1 MKSTIFRMLR
11 PLAIWMAVG
20 TMLITA
26 TGDPPAVD
34 TDGDGW
40 PDAAEYFLGTDP
52 LNPESTFA
60 IRQVVR
66 LQAPARTELRWPS
79 VNGRSY
85 RLEAS
90 DSLFATN
97 WQTVI
102 TLTGT
107 GGTLTHTVLDSAFP
121 NARFFRLATE
131 YDTALPPYVG
141 TIDAP
146 HAPITSP
153 GPVVLRIQAW
163 HPNGV
168 DEVIFRRGG
177 RILGAA
183 ILGVDGW
190 WELVWTPDV
199 TDNGTEDVIA
209 EAHCGNT
216 VTIAEAQALE
226 VNLSLP
232 PQPEYLSQNYEQFVL
247 LDGQGQPRGGAP
259 VRADAAG
266 NLPPCEFRPMG
277 SSVAGSPGS
286 FAIRFPNGAHIT
298 DAAGSPTLEF
308 SNARLVSGAWSPL
321 TITDVIQVNGSRT
334 LPLGPVTV
342 AQLVS
347 LFNLPASN
355 GIPVKIAGHFPA
367 RLTGGTFSPAGFAS
381 PQIQVDPG
389 VLPFG
394 QVLGAFNGLTL
405 ELGERGFVKLP
416 LSGTFPL
423 AQIGGPPATLTIG
436 NAEPAW
442 ARFGFDGSLA
452 LAGQGTLEFADGPT
466 FEVELSLDGPAAGFG
481 FRVGKLQARLSGD
494 WLAAHLPLAN
504 TLNAGTPAN
513 VPTLN
518 AAELSL
524 ERKAFAFERFAS
536 AFSASNPLPLPRP
549 DAGLLPSPLDVAGWS
564 KLAGATG
571 LNADATELQAA
582 LQQAVRAAAAS
593 RNPQE
598 AVRHW
603 LAVERLRLS
612 GLATAGLDALQ
623 TEVRAAARH
632 RLETTERPLDLTGL
646 NEILQNVAA
655 SLQLAQTTGGGFDL
669 VEVQPGLEQAIVN
682 ALGAHAASLGVM
694 AGQKSAASPALQV
707 RNRFLIYQDL
717 RTLALIQQDVQM
729 LGLEI
734 PPSALLEELLVQSGL
749 ALEPKLR
756 AALHDAELAVD
767 DMAFLDAMAEY
778 LFLNQLE
785 QLGVFANVPIG
796 LLSVQSLSDRVG
808 AMATALEALPIPQR
822 PVAKRFH
829 EVKRLGEILA
839 AIPAN
844 VTYPA
849 APVLRAYHGLTNS
862 IESAVGLLST
872 ADRAELLAILRAGN
886 IGAEIRDRMQF
897 PAGSPAWE
905 DATRISAVTDALAAK
920 CLNEND
926 PQTAKLG
933 VDSLLAAAG
942 RLTNAAQQTIRK
954 TYLLEAQKL
963 VTTLRTLAG
972 NRLTP
977 PPAADALLAGGIAV
991 DELAGGL
998 TYDARSR
1005 ELTGWGSGQVRL
1017 PGMGASF
1024 TMSRIAF
1031 SSGGAFELNCHGS
1044 VTLPPGTN
1052 GPARFTVTER
1062 RPLRF
1067 AWQRPNH
1074 FSIAGSGQLEVNG
1087 MTFEAW
1093 ATLDDPEYAFGAS
1106 ASGVNFDLA
1115 DSLRVMV
1122 PTFPS
1127 APNFAPAVRRDLLNY
1142 VRSMSGNL
1150 DTLRADLNPP
1160 TFREAG
1166 EMPDFSLG
1174 ENFGPFR
1181 WIESTLD
1188 QFITD
1193 DVLNVASRNYSNV
1206 ISKVVTAINSLEGQ
1220 LTNRNASA
1228 DCRSEAAFL
1237 EMHETLE
1244 ILHRIERVV
1253 QANPGAP
1260 GMALLQSRA
1269 TQLRAALAPR
1279 LVCASALDMNDSTEN
1294 IARRLALLWQYGPPD
1309 QQTMQAITNVA
1320 EALPQ
1325 FLLKFGID
1333 PATGQPTDPNALAA
1347 TDFNEI
1353 MLAFTVTAQMQAILQ
1368 IGGWQNTVPGYP
1380 GVELSGVMRETWN
1393 QMGRAPWS
1401 GKVTEGRDL
1410 LAENDR
1416 LATALASSVGPEGFL
1431 AADDPLLEDSRRL
1444 GERLRQ
1450 WAAEMM
1456 SYEKTLEMIGVELP
1470 TNAVPRVVGPDRP
1483 LLSATEDVAAALSIV
1498 LGRELDP
1505 TTTNYHP
1512 ARVVKKWSLA
1522 GTNAP
1527 VISMPLVEGF
1537 QGTATPY
1544 GAPGRRALAD
1554 LSNAELIWES
1564 IRPPET
1570 APPAIFAAW
1579 KQAKDAALELGLN
1592 SALLPPEVLPALAS
1606 QLQLEIENYL
1616 LKPSLPDAIRLA
1628 RASRDMMIWL
1638 HDQGGFN
1645 PNVEALKPPLAQL
1658 DNAFKLLV
1666 VARQAWWHLS
1676 EYASIFVD
1684 GSLNFADQTA
1694 GSLGRYFGAS
1704 AESSLGLGFQLIDDL
1719 GALLPSTRPV
1729 DLALPGGL
1737 RIDQV
1742 FGEVRYNHQSNLL
1755 SGSFGGSLTFPD
1767 IDANFTLT
1775 ELTLDSV
1782 GHLSLRASASGPLPK
1797 LPGARLN
1804 GSINLAGQFR
1814 LGAPGQPPVAIQSFV
1829 GSGSGTATLPN
1840 GKTFTGSLA
1849 YDSTARTLALTTSAQ
1864 MDLALGDHFA
1874 LLNGN
1879 AGLHF
1884 GGVGPNAFP
1893 SSGRF
1898 EFGGTFGLLRKSSPP
1913 SGQPLTPEHF
1923 HLAAVNALA
1932 RLEVNATTIA
1942 LSLPQGKLLLPEW
1955 FNSPPVPP
1963 ATEPQRAELAINPVQ
1978 PPQITFALGAP
1989 DANGFKPL
1997 TNVVFAGGVIFTN
2010 LGLTLPDFPEV
2021 GARNFNGAFDFGS
2034 LSLGAFG
2041 TIPASTAPKL
2051 TINNGFV
2058 FFPHPI
2064 ETNAIEIE
2072 AQNVVWQLDGFPT
2085 GTLSLATN
2093 VNLFNAGGFELTVL
2107 GAPGT
2112 PTTGLEI
2119 FAPSS
2124 AAQLPSLRLFGQL
2137 RLLVDNTLLTRE
2149 TNNPAIAGI
2158 PAGRFGA
2165 MTGGELTIHA
2175 PVGNALPQID
2185 FALSDVS
2192 ISGDFRIGGANG
2204 VQVIGL
2210 SPGTPASIQLSG
2222 LGNLFSLADQAG
2234 HQFIVTL
2241 NGKIAPP
2248 NLPAFGLG
2256 DSRFVFFSYTQ
2267 PPRFEPGTL
2276 LYDGSNW
2283 SLAQQLPVELRQ
2295 AQLQFINNTLPWEQL
2310 LAPTNVLITTT
2321 FRLGFPSVDNAIIGG
2336 GADNVRVTFSPEGIP
2351 QLQNLEGIELTLD
2364 PGLKIP
2370 PIEELGG
2377 SVYVTGFSNPA
2388 NLLLAGR
2395 LGGSI
2400 NGYKLKFIVAFRSTG
2415 PLGLAVD
2422 FNAGSAGIPLG
2433 PTGFLFTGAGGGISY
2448 LPSNADPMDFRSYV
2462 QEVGGKFQANPTNPP
2477 PAASMTWNSFKEW
2490 GDKILA
2496 QTPTFPLAG
2505 TGPKLELVE
2514 PGDYPANDPIGCPV
2528 DIPPVTANIFG
2539 MPHPDQVKYPGRFI
2553 LKFSSIPEDTLN
2565 KPLAN
2570 GGMGITREFIES
2582 LNQSGTALAQTL
2594 ATRIY
2599 TQITNN
2605 LPPVPIALGSGLQQA
2620 MQELGD
2626 QLRTEFTTAFTAA
2639 LATAGPDSQAIYEAI
2654 REKAYAGVPVQDATF
2669 KVKGVFTHT
2678 AISSFLNVE
2687 GGGTIGT
2694 TGSAGVSGAVN
2705 FFGVPVGVGEL
2716 YLSATDA
2723 NGNPNPQLSGNL
2735 TLALGPLEFGSVKA
2749 VLKADGAMTG
2759 LAAVV
2764 SGIATSL
2771 GQPLVNQIMA
2781 NVNPDYVGLTLAQAE
2796 AAVTQGISD
2805 PVKQAERLATFHA
2818 AFIAQVLRLPPNTL
2832 NEAVID
2838 QIATL
2843 FDQVN
2848 PELVI
2853 CADSSVKLAGLKLGN
2868 GLASMKYRMRK
2879 TGREAYFD
2887 IAPAGFIGYGTPLVF
2902 LTSGLDRASLA
2913 YAETFPDAT
2922 GLIKRLLNGKLSSP
2936 AAWEAEARNQVRNML
2951 ENSVITGTYE
2961 VNPLG
2966 MTLFRAQARLIN
2978 PDLTAH
2984 PVTRSWERPGTGT
2997 LANLPTREDL
3007 LLKAVQADVLGDVF
3021 WKGTTNQ
3028 LAALYDDQIPD
3039 LQNRT
3044 LTHDYFPHGGL
3055 AMAAMLEV
3063 PRILATLPRA
3073 ELATLLNE
3081 SAAPVDRLN
3090 AMRTIM
3096 SDYFGTTVQQGNFM
3110 AYLPLPNPPA
3120 LFDANGNP
3128 IVPPPTLDPL
3138 DLINSLKTF
3147 DPETAHPGSLW
3158 DLGESFV
3165 FLNLEGQLLD
3175 LPIATT
3181 KLTAVGPNPGTG
3193 APAMFSG
3200 NLHFASN
3207 SWAGMLLGANVDI
3220 VANIAGQARPNRRLL
3235 ATAFADLQALDT
3247 FGPSP
3252 SPSAVAAAI
3261 HSLATNLTDVI
3272 AQDLPAVELTANVN
3286 AWTPPA
3292 AWGWAN
3298 KLTPQGTFSLA
3309 AYTPEFLREL
3319 PPTPTDRQRLQKSG
3333 GIALNGT
3340 FQLGNLITTEAQCL
3354 VTPPIHGRPR
3364 PHVTAH
3370 LTGRTV
3376 NLPAPFDQL
3385 LINTSLV
3392 FDSEA
3397 ANFITASGT
3406 LSGSVTVTLPN
3417 GWSVTVPAGASV
3429 GITNHQATV
3438 RFTSGGATA
3447 TLTANYANP
3456 LVPTFTFSG
3465 TLEFSPFGTGNIGIV
3480 PQPGTGSKLL
3490 VTLSGNNGLLSNA
3503 RVVLNGFFG
3512 GTSANLPPLTVDNAL
3527 NFAATSIATP
3537 LNGIA
3542 LAGFSTTSLTW
3553 RVQRVNSVLSVNN
3566 ISFTAPLPAGF
3577 NSGVFT
3583 VSGGTFAP
3591 NNVATLPVTTLP
3603 SLSLGR
3609 FAIVNN
3615 GGQPALTVNGLS
3627 LPAPQFTC
3635 ADLGINLSLPG
3646 GALVLPPNGNFTRN
3660 GLSVPALTLSLG
3672 SLNGFQLNGV
3682 FFDLVKSGTTMNLQN
3697 FQANLPVP
3705 GFTPASVTLNGTVP
3719 SSGAISFTGAA
3730 IPQLGI
3736 DKISIKGAN
3745 GSAITST
3752 LSSAA
3757 GLVFA
3762 AGSLDVANLFTS
3774 PVNFPSPVNLSVP
3787 SSTAVNHT
3795 FATFTAAPNLR
3806 GFALGNS
3813 TIGFERTNSTVRLNI
3828 SSGNLP
3834 LPGGSML
3841 INFNGTITSAGAV
3854 SLNTT
3859 FNGQFYNFPVSA
3871 NFTLANDT
3879 MSWVNIMNN
3888 SNPRAWW
3895 RMDEANVLKLSLAN
3909 AASSGSTH
3917 NGSTTSTTTRPLL
3930 QQPSGFQDGSGSIA
3944 SMRFD
3949 GVDDFYS
3956 VPSHPNLQGG
3966 NIMSVACWF
3975 RVNQFTPG
3983 KAWHTLLAMGDDSW
3997 RIAQD
4002 NQSNWLSFDTT
4013 DTGGNYHVLS
4023 ASSAPINDDK
4033 WHHVVATFD
4042 GHTKRI
4048 YIDGVLRNAA
4058 TWNATIKTSSYPVG
4072 IGYNPQVAGRN
4083 WNGWLDEAAF
4093 WNRALSPA
4101 EIHRMYERG
4110 NGLRLT
4116 FNGTANLRPSAP
4128 VFQPSFDGS
4137 VNASGEFEFSSHL
4150 NDATLLGF
4158 GFANLDVT
4166 FQRRL
4171 LPSSTATLTATATLQ
4186 VPQAYPGSLPFPV
4199 LNIAPQ
4205 FDATFT
4211 STAHANS
4218 VTLTA
4223 SNVMANIYGYKPKSP
4238 GYTLQ
4243 LSGNLGST
4251 KDLIL
4256 SGFKFGPFGDS
4267 ELTDI
4272 NLNPPTGT
4280 ISSDGLLSVGP
4291 FNQLLKLRNQ
4301 TANNATIAFYEGG
4314 LVVDAPFQLKTTLN
4328 GITRNWGTISFSGLI
4343 EPSGRYDLAGN
4354 GSIEIG
4360 NNPRFTTTSF
4370 DMRFQ
4375 SPGLG
4380 AWTVAPASGIPKPK
4394 LFYGAVQPEVEN
4406 FGIHADGFTFS
4417 AKLSGAQDWQ
4427 KRSPLPFR
4435 DYLFWVLD
4443 FDFDFN
4449 ADRLDGNISAETDW
4463 KWQGIYP
4470 PSGFPPHVTYGP
4482 EHIVK
4487 LRGKVGTDGK
4497 LFINGPAIV
4506 SGTWP
4511 VNLSG
4516 FDPFGGW
4523 AVDGWKFFDFS
4534 GSGNGADLFNL
4545 IAPSRERLW

>member
-1 MKSTIFRMLR
+1 
-11 PLAIWMAVG
+11 MAKIARRFVPS
-20 TMLITA
+20 LILGLT
-26 TGDPPAVD
+26 TGVILFAAPGNPPSLD
-34 TDGDGW
+34 SDGDGW
-40 PDAAEYFLGTDP
+40 PDAVEHFLGTDP
-52 LNPESTFA
+52 FNPESTFA
-60 IRQVVR
+60 IGQVIR

-79 VNGRSY
+79 VSGRSY
-85 RLEAS
+85 RVEIT
-90 DSLFATN
+90 DSLLATN
-97 WQTVI
+97 WQIVSA
-102 TLTGT
+102 LTGT
-107 GGTLTHTVLDSAFP
+107 GGTLTHTVMDAAFP
-121 NARFFRLATE
+121 NARFFRLATD
-131 YDTALPPYVG
+131 YDTALPPYAGMVEV
-141 TIDAP
+141 P
-146 HAPITSP
+146 HAPITTP
-153 GPVVLRIQAW
+153 GPVVLRIQTW
-163 HPNGV
+163 HPDGV
-168 DEVIFRRGG
+168 DEVIFRRQG
-177 RILGAA
+177 RIIGAAVLGA
-183 ILGVDGW
+183 DGW
-190 WELVWTPDV
+190 WELVWSPDV
-199 TDNGTEDVIA
+199 ADNGTDDVIA
-209 EAHCGNT
+209 EVYCGNT
-216 VTIAEAQALE
+216 ITIAEAQSLE

-232 PQPEYLSQNYEQFVL
+232 PQPAYLTQNLDQFVL
-247 LDGQGQPRGGAP
+247 LNGQGQPRGGAP

-277 SSVAGSPGS
+277 ASVAGSPGS
-286 FAIRFPNGAHIT
+286 LAIRLPNGARLT

-308 SNARLVSGAWSPL
+308 STGRLVSGALSPL
-321 TITDVIQVNGSRT
+321 TITDVIQADTLRT
-334 LPLGPVTV
+334 LPLGAITV
-342 AQLVS
+342 AQLIS
-347 LFNLPASN
+347 LFELSPTN

-367 RLTGGTFSPAGFAS
+367 RLISGTFSPAGFTA
-381 PQIQVDPG
+381 PQIQIDPG

-394 QVLGAFNGLTL
+394 QTLGAFNGLTL
-405 ELGERGFVKLP
+405 ELGDHGFVKLP
-416 LSGTFPL
+416 LTGSFPL
-423 AQIGGPPATLTIG
+423 AQLGGPPATLTIG
-436 NAEPAW
+436 SAEPAW
-442 ARFGFDGSLA
+442 VRFGFDGSLA
-452 LAGQGTLEFADGPT
+452 LAGQGRLEFADGPT
-466 FEVELSLDGPAAGFG
+466 FDMELSLDGTAAAFA
-481 FRVGKLQARLSGD
+481 FRAGKLHARLSGD
-494 WLAAHLPLAN
+494 WLAAHLPSAN
-504 TLNAGTPAN
+504 TLNASTPAN
-513 VPTLN
+513 VATLN
-518 AAELSL
+518 AAALAL
-524 ERKAFAFERFAS
+524 ERKALAFEQFTT
-536 AFSASNPLPLPRP
+536 AFSAANPLPLPRP
-549 DAGLLPSPLDVAGWS
+549 DAGQLPSPLDVAAWS

-571 LNADATELQAA
+571 LDANATELKAA
-582 LQQAVRAAAAS
+582 LQQAVRAATSA
-593 RNPQE
+593 RKPQA

-603 LAVERLRLS
+603 LAVERLRLA

-623 TEVRAAARH
+623 TEARAAAQRQ
-632 RLETTERPLDLTGL
+632 LTTTERPLDLAGVYESL
-646 NEILQNVAA
+646 RDVAEA
-655 SLQLAQTTGGGFDL
+655 LQLAQLTGGDFDL
-669 VEVQPGLEQAIVN
+669 ASVRPSLEQAILN
-682 ALGAHAASLGVM
+682 ALGAHAASLGVVT
-694 AGQKSAASPALQV
+694 GQTTTAAPALQT
-707 RNRFLIYQDL
+707 RNRFLIYQEL
-717 RTLALIQQDVQM
+717 HELAQIQQEAQL

-734 PPSALLEELLVQSGL
+734 PAEALLGELLAQSGL
-749 ALEPKLR
+749 ALEPQLR

-778 LFLNQLE
+778 LYLNQLD
-785 QLGVFANVPIG
+785 QLGLFANAPIG

-808 AMATALEALPIPQR
+808 AMATALETLPIPQR
-822 PVAKRFH
+822 PVAKRFQ
-829 EVKRLGEILA
+829 EAERLRKILA

-849 APVLRAYHGLTNS
+849 PPGLRAYQGLTNS
-862 IESAVGLLST
+862 IENAVALLGA
-872 ADRAELLAILRAGN
+872 ADRAELLAVLRAGN
-886 IGAEIRDRMQF
+886 LGAELRDRLQL
-897 PAGSPAWE
+897 PAGAPTWE

-920 CLNEND
+920 CLSEND

-933 VDSLLAAAG
+933 VNSLLAAAA
-942 RLTNAAQQTIRK
+942 RFTNAAQQSLRK

-963 VTTLRTLAG
+963 VVTLRTLAG
-972 NRLTP
+972 NRITP

-998 TYDARSR
+998 TYDARSK

-1031 SSGGAFELNCHGS
+1031 SSGGAFELNCHGN

-1115 DSLRVMV
+1115 NSLRVMV

-1127 APNFAPAVRRDLLNY
+1127 APNFAPAARRDLLNY
-1142 VRSMSGNL
+1142 VHSMSGNL

-1166 EMPDFSLG
+1166 QMPDFSLG

-1181 WIESTLD
+1181 WIETTLD
-1188 QFITD
+1188 QFIAD
-1193 DVLNVASRNYSNV
+1193 DVLNVANRNYTNV
-1206 ISKVVTAINSLEGQ
+1206 ISRVVTAMNSLEGQ
-1220 LTNRNASA
+1220 LINRHAAA

-1244 ILHRIERVV
+1244 ILRRIERVV

-1269 TQLRAALAPR
+1269 TQLRIALAPR
-1279 LVCASALDMNDSTEN
+1279 LVCASALDLNDSTEN
-1294 IARRLALLWQYGPPD
+1294 LARRLALLWQYGPPD
-1309 QQTMQAITNVA
+1309 QHTMQAVTNVA

-1333 PATGQPTDPNALAA
+1333 PATGEPTDPEALAA
-1347 TDFNEI
+1347 QDFNEI
-1353 MLAFTVTAQMQAILQ
+1353 MLALKVTAQMQGILSL
-1368 IGGWQNTVPGYP
+1368 GGWQDTVPGYP
-1380 GVELSGVMRETWN
+1380 GVELAGVIRKSWD
-1393 QMGRAPWS
+1393 QLGRAPWS

-1410 LAENDR
+1410 LTENDR
-1416 LATALASSVGPEGFL
+1416 LATTLATTGDPEGFL
-1431 AADDPLLEDSRRL
+1431 AAADPLLEDSRRL

-1456 SYEKTLEMIGVELP
+1456 SYEKTLEMFGVELP

-1483 LLSATEDVAAALSIV
+1483 LLSATEDVSDVLSIV
-1498 LGRELDP
+1498 LGRELNP
-1505 TTTNYHP
+1505 TATNYHP

-1544 GAPGRRALAD
+1544 GAPGYRALAD
-1554 LSNAELIWES
+1554 LSNVELIWQS

-1579 KQAKDAALELGLN
+1579 KQAKDAALELGLD
-1592 SALLPPEVLPALAS
+1592 SALLPPEVLPTLAA

-1616 LKPSLPDAIRLA
+1616 LKPSLPDAIRLT
-1628 RASRDMMIWL
+1628 RASRNVMIWL
-1638 HDQGGFN
+1638 HDQGFH
-1645 PNVEALKPPLAQL
+1645 PDVEALKPPLAQL

-1676 EYASIFVD
+1676 KYTSIFVD
-1684 GSLNFADQTA
+1684 GSLNFADQSA

-1719 GALLPSTRPV
+1719 GALLPSARPV

-1737 RIDQV
+1737 RIDEV

-1755 SGSFGGSLTFPD
+1755 SGSFGGNLTFPD

-1775 ELTLDSV
+1775 ELALDSA
-1782 GHLSLRASASGPLPK
+1782 GHLSLKASASGPLPK
-1797 LPGARLN
+1797 LPGAHLN
-1804 GSINLAGQFR
+1804 GTINLAGQFR
-1814 LGAPGQPPVAIQSFV
+1814 LGALGQPPIVIQSLV

-1840 GKTFTGSLA
+1840 GKTFTGTFG
-1849 YDSTARTLALTTSAQ
+1849 YDSTAQTLALTTSAQ
-1864 MDLALGDHFA
+1864 LDLALGDHFA

-1879 AGLHF
+1879 AGLRF

-1913 SGQPLTPEHF
+1913 SGQLLTPEHF
-1923 HLAAVNALA
+1923 HLAAVDAVA
-1932 RLEVNATTIA
+1932 RLDVSAAA
-1942 LSLPQGKLLLPEW
+1942 LSVSLPQGRLLLPEW
-1955 FNSPPVPP
+1955 FNSPPTPP
-1963 ATEPQRAELAINPVQ
+1963 ATEPQRAELAINSNQ
-1978 PPQITFALGAP
+1978 PPQITFALGSP
-1989 DANGFKPL
+1989 DANGFRPL
-1997 TNVVFAGGVIFTN
+1997 TNVNFAGGVIFTN
-2010 LGLTLPDFPEV
+2010 LGLTLPDFSEV
-2021 GARNFNGAFDFGS
+2021 GARNFTGLFDFGN
-2034 LSLGAFG
+2034 LTLDALG
-2041 TIPASTAPKL
+2041 TVPATVAPKL
-2051 TINNGFV
+2051 TINHGFV

-2085 GTLSLATN
+2085 GTLGLATN

-2107 GAPGT
+2107 GAAGA

-2119 FAPSS
+2119 FAPQGP
-2124 AAQLPSLRLFGQL
+2124 AQLPSLRIFGVL
-2137 RLLVDNTLLTRE
+2137 RLLVDNTLLLRE
-2149 TNNPAIAGI
+2149 TNNPAITGI
-2158 PAGRFGA
+2158 PTGRFGA
-2165 MTGGELTIHA
+2165 LTGGELTIHA
-2175 PVGNALPQID
+2175 PVGNALPTVE

-2204 VQVIGL
+2204 VRVTGL
-2210 SPGTPASIQLSG
+2210 TPGTPASIQLGG
-2222 LGNLFSLADQAG
+2222 LGNLFNLADQAG

-2256 DSRFVFFSYTQ
+2256 NSHFVFFSYTQ

-2276 LYDGSNW
+2276 LYDGSDW
-2283 SLAQQLPVELRQ
+2283 TLAQQLPIELRQ

-2310 LAPTNVLITTT
+2310 LAPTNIQIATT
-2321 FRLGFPSVDNAIIGG
+2321 FRLGFPNVDNAIIGG
-2336 GADNVRVTFSPEGIP
+2336 GADNVRVTFSSEGVP

-2377 SVYVTGFSNPA
+2377 SVYLTGFSDPA
-2388 NLLLAGR
+2388 NLLMAGR

-2400 NGYKLKFIVAFRSTG
+2400 NGYKLKFIAAFRSSG

-2462 QEVGGKFQANPTNPP
+2462 QEVGGKFQANSTNPP
-2477 PAASMTWNSFKEW
+2477 PAATMTWNSFKEW

-2496 QTPTFPLAG
+2496 QTPTFPPLG

-2514 PGDYPANDPIGCPV
+2514 PGTYPANDPIGCPV

-2539 MPHPDQVKYPGRFI
+2539 MPHPDQVQYPGKFI

-2582 LNQSGTALAQTL
+2582 LNQSGTTLAQTL
-2594 ATRIY
+2594 ATQIY
-2599 TQITNN
+2599 SQITNN
-2605 LPPVPIALGSGLQQA
+2605 LPPVPSALGPGLQEA
-2620 MQELGD
+2620 MQELAN
-2626 QLRTEFTTAFTAA
+2626 QLRTEFTTAFTTA
-2639 LATAGPDSQAIYEAI
+2639 LATAGPDSQAIYAAI

-2678 AISSFLNVE
+2678 AVSSFLNVE

-2705 FFGVPVGVGEL
+2705 FFGVPVGVGQL

-2723 NGNPNPQLSGNL
+2723 NGNPNPQLSGDIA
-2735 TLALGPLEFGSVKA
+2735 LALGPLEFGSVKA

-2764 SGIATSL
+2764 SGIASTL
-2771 GQPLVNQIMA
+2771 GQPFLNQIMA

-2805 PVKQAERLATFHA
+2805 PLQQAKRLATFHA

-2832 NEAVID
+2832 NEALID

-2887 IAPAGFIGYGTPLVF
+2887 IAPAGFIGYGTPLVL

-2951 ENSVITGTYE
+2951 EHSVITGTYE

-2984 PVTRSWERPGTGT
+2984 PVIRNWVRPGTGA
-2997 LANLPTREDL
+2997 LAHLPPREDL
-3007 LLKAVQADVLGDVF
+3007 LLKAVQADVLGDGF
-3021 WKGTTNQ
+3021 WKGTTNE
-3028 LAALYDDQIPD
+3028 LAALYDQEFPD
-3039 LQNRT
+3039 LEPRT

-3055 AMAAMLEV
+3055 ALAAMLEV
-3063 PRILATLPRA
+3063 PRILATLPRTD
-3073 ELATLLNE
+3073 LAILLSE
-3081 SAAPVDRLN
+3081 SAQPLDRLN
-3090 AMRTIM
+3090 ALRTIL

-3165 FLNLEGQLLD
+3165 FLNLDGQLLD
-3175 LPIATT
+3175 IPIGNA
-3181 KLTAVGPNPGTG
+3181 KLTAVGPNPDTG
-3193 APAMFSG
+3193 ASAMFAG
-3200 NLHFASN
+3200 NLQLASN
-3207 SWAGMLLGANVDI
+3207 SWAAQVFGANVDLVAHI
-3220 VANIAGQARPNRRLL
+3220 VGQARPNRRPL
-3235 ATAFADLQALDT
+3235 ATAFADLQSLDT
-3247 FGPSP
+3247 FGPAP
-3252 SPSAVAAAI
+3252 NPAVVAAAI
-3261 HSLATNLTDVI
+3261 NNLASQLVEVV
-3272 AQDLPAVELTANVN
+3272 AQDLPAVELTASVN
-3286 AWTPPA
+3286 TLTPPGN
-3292 AWGWAN
+3292 WGWAN
-3298 KLTPQGTFSLA
+3298 KIVPQGALSLT
-3309 AYTPEFLREL
+3309 AYTPEFVSEL
-3319 PPTPTDRQRLQKSG
+3319 PPVPTDQQRLQKTG
-3333 GIALNGT
+3333 GIAIAGN
-3340 FQLGNLITTEAQCL
+3340 FKLGNLITTEAQML
-3354 VTPPIHGRPR
+3354 VTPPIPGRPR
-3364 PHVTAH
+3364 PQLTAH
-3370 LTGRTV
+3370 LTGQAV
-3376 NLPAPFDQL
+3376 NLPAPFNNL
-3385 LINTSLV
+3385 LANAALT

-3397 ANFITASGT
+3397 SNYVVASGA
-3406 LSGSVTVTLPN
+3406 LSGSVAITLPN
-3417 GWSVTVPAGASV
+3417 GWSVTIPTGATV
-3429 GITNHQATV
+3429 GITNHQATFH
-3438 RFTSGGATA
+3438 FTSGGASA
-3447 TLTANYANP
+3447 TVTANYANP
-3456 LVPTFTFSG
+3456 LNPIFSFAG
-3465 TLEFSPFGTGNIGIV
+3465 TLEFNPFGTGVIGIV

-3490 VTLSGNNGLLSNA
+3490 VTLDGSTGLLSNA
-3503 RVVLNGFFG
+3503 RVVLNGLFG
-3512 GTSANLPPLTVDNAL
+3512 GASANLPTLTVDQAL
-3527 NFAATSIATP
+3527 NFASTAIAAPISNHT
-3537 LNGIA
+3537 LF
-3542 LAGFSTTSLTW
+3542 GFSVTNLVLQ
-3553 RVQRVNSVLSVNN
+3553 VQRVNGVLSVQQ
-3566 ISFTAPLPAGF
+3566 IAFQSPLPIGF
-3577 NSGVFT
+3577 NSGTFS
-3583 VSGGTFAP
+3583 VSGGAFAA

-3603 SLSLGR
+3603 SLNLGR

-3615 GGQPALTVNGLS
+3615 GGTPTLTASGLS

-3635 ADLGINLSLPG
+3635 ADLGMNLPLPG
-3646 GALVLPPNGNFTRN
+3646 GALVIPPNGALTRN
-3660 GLSVPALTLSLG
+3660 GLSASTLALNFG
-3672 SLNGFQLNGV
+3672 ALNGFSLSGATC
-3682 FFDLVKSGTTMNLQN
+3682 DLVKSGASMNLQN
-3697 FQANLPVP
+3697 FQANLAVP
-3705 GFTPASVTLNGTVP
+3705 GFTAAPVALNGTIP
-3719 SSGAISFTGAA
+3719 ASGAISFTGAG
-3730 IPQLGI
+3730 IPQLSSG
-3736 DKISIKGAN
+3736 KIIIKGPN
-3745 GSAITST
+3745 GAALTST
-3752 LSSAA
+3752 LSSTA
-3757 GLVFA
+3757 GLVFT
-3762 AGSLDVANLFTS
+3762 AGYWDVTGICKSALILANS
-3774 PVNFPSPVNLSVP
+3774 INLSVP
-3787 SSTAVNHT
+3787 ANTMADHT

-3806 GFALGNS
+3806 GFALGAS
-3813 TIGFERTNSTVRLNI
+3813 TLAFKRVSGAMQLQVSA
-3828 SSGNLP
+3828 GNLP
-3834 LPGGSML
+3834 LPDGPTL
-3841 INFNGTITSAGAV
+3841 INFNGTISSAGTV
-3854 SLNTT
+3854 SLNTA
-3859 FNGQFYNFPVSA
+3859 FNGRFYNFPVSA
-3871 NFTLANDT
+3871 NFALANNT
-3879 MSWVNIMNN
+3879 TPWVTIMNN
-3888 SNPRAWW
+3888 SQPRAWW
-3895 RMDEANVLKLSLAN
+3895 RMNEASGLSLVN
-3909 AASSGSTH
+3909 ASSSGSTH
-3917 NGSTTSTTTRPLL
+3917 NGSTTSTTTRPQL
-3930 QQPSGFQDGSGSIA
+3930 QQPSGFQDGNGSVN

-3949 GVDDFYS
+3949 GTDDFYN
-3956 VPSHPNLQGG
+3956 VPNHANLQGG
-3966 NIMSVACWF
+3966 NAMSVACWF
-3975 RVNQFTPG
+3975 QVNQFASG
-3983 KAWHTLLAMGDDSW
+3983 KSWHTLLAKGDDSW
-3997 RIAQD
+3997 RVAQD
-4002 NQSNWLSFDTT
+4002 NQNHWLSFDTT
-4013 DTGGNYHVLS
+4013 DTGGGYHVLS
-4023 ASSAPINDDK
+4023 AASIPVNDGQ

-4048 YIDGVLRNAA
+4048 YVDGVLRNSA
-4058 TWNATIKTSSYPVG
+4058 TWDATIKASSYPVG
-4072 IGYNPQVAGRN
+4072 IGHNPQVAGRN
-4083 WNGWLDEAAF
+4083 WNGGLDEAAF

-4101 EIHRMYERG
+4101 EIHAMYERG

-4116 FNGTANLRPSAP
+4116 LSGTANLRTTAP
-4128 VFQPSFDGS
+4128 AFQPAFSGS
-4137 VNASGEFEFSSHL
+4137 VNAHGEFEFSTHL
-4150 NDATLLGF
+4150 NNATLLGF
-4158 GFANLDVT
+4158 GFTDLDLI
-4166 FQRRL
+4166 FERRL
-4171 LPSSTATLTATATLQ
+4171 LPNNTATLTAAATLQ
-4186 VPQAYPGSLPFPV
+4186 IPAAPPDSIPFPV
-4199 LNIAPQ
+4199 LDIAPR

-4211 STAHANS
+4211 STVIANS

-4223 SNVMANIYGYKPKSP
+4223 SNVMAKIYGYQPKSP

-4256 SGFKFGPFGDS
+4256 SGFKFGPFGNS

-4280 ISSDGLLSVGP
+4280 ITSDGLLAVGP

-4314 LVVDAPFQLKTTLN
+4314 LVVNAPFQLKTTIN
-4328 GITRNWGTISFSGLI
+4328 GTTRDWGTITFSGLI
-4343 EPSGRYDLAGN
+4343 EPSGKYDLTGS
-4354 GSIEIG
+4354 GSIGIG

-4370 DMRFQ
+4370 NMRFR
-4375 SPGLG
+4375 SPDFNT
-4380 AWTVAPASGIPKPK
+4380 WTVAPANGIPKPK
-4394 LFYGAVQPEVEN
+4394 FSYGAVNPEVEN
-4406 FGIHADGFTFS
+4406 FGIHADGFSFL
-4417 AKLSGAQDWQ
+4417 AKLSDSEDWTT
-4427 KRSPLPFR
+4427 RSPLPIR
-4435 DYLFWVLD
+4435 DYLFWVLH
-4443 FDFDFN
+4443 FEFDFN

-4482 EHIVK
+4482 EHTVK

-4497 LFINGPAIV
+4497 LFINGAAIV

-4511 VNLSG
+4511 VDLGG
-4516 FDPFGGW
+4516 FDPL
-4523 AVDGWKFFDFS
+4523 DGWNQNGWSVFNFDGTS
-4534 GSGNGADLFNL
+4534 GFNFPQ
-4545 IAPSRERLW
+4545 APGRARLW